1 MIPSPCM
8 KICIFDQD
16 SGYCLGCSRRT
27 TMMQI
32 FQYPYITLE
41 QTSTNWKHS
50 DTIEG
55 YDDLEQFEND
65 MVKLMLDE
73 NGMGLAANQ
82 IGITKRFF
90 AIGHEAFDTMSKPAI
105 IYNPKILKSSKDKVI
120 DLEGCLSFRNV
131 WLKVERPRKVEVQYE
146 LSNGKTHMAELDGM
160 ESKCFQHE
168 VDHLDGIT
176 FDKRV
181 SKLKWEMAKKKAEKK

>member
-1 MIPSPCM
+1 
-8 KICIFDQD
+8 
-16 SGYCLGCSRRT
+16 
-27 TMMQI
+27 MQI
-32 FQYPYITLE
+32 FQYPYTTLE
-41 QTSTNWKHS
+41 QTSTSWKHS

-146 LSNGKTHMAELDGM
+146 LSNGQIQMAELDGM

-181 SKLKWEMAKKKAEKK
+181 SKLKWQMAKKKALRDR